1 MYISEEKRF
10 VLPYR
15 GAKVAL
21 RARYLQSG
29 DLVQI
34 GEKRMELQNGK
45 TKKMKAAILRLQDVW
60 LCRRNRQMGHRTG
73 HKSEWQRWACLYS
86 MWLAGLHIRNQQH
99 IEHEQIARL
108 IDGARQYAMYL
119 VYLRKIRPGD
129 VELFVNEFSA
139 SVQELST
146 KRAPRKVVA
155 RARFAESAST
165 ARGKYLTDSSGR
177 PNPMATAMQVG
188 AGIGHLQERE
198 QDVIRIGANLDARTL
213 QVFML
218 IQERIRLY
226 WDLWCFIH
234 DGPINYQS
242 GTKLGI
248 TLPDKKLLSL
258 REIFDREGYPSTV
271 IRLRALM
278 DQVSGIC
285 ERPFVNNARHV
296 YADLDE
302 AVRRLEFQDLSFNYQ
317 LQKARDGMLWVFACH
332 FWWMFFL
339 APLSMLIHD
348 LESAMCALRRES
360 GEKDKVLM
368 ITKSLAPDE
377 FEHLE
382 KALAEFE
389 RRLGKCSDDLLESK
403 PKPRIRKKLQLI
415 HQKIQADDWRA
426 VKKLA
431 SKMAQIF

>member
-1 MYISEEKRF
+1 MHISEEKKF
-10 VLPYR
+10 VLPYC
-15 GAKVAL
+15 GARVAL
-21 RARYLQSG
+21 NAKYLQSS

-34 GEKRMELQNGK
+34 GDKFVTLKNDK
-45 TKKMKAAILRLQDVW
+45 SKKMKAHAKRLQAGW
-60 LCRRNRQMGHRTG
+60 IWRRNRQMGHNTG
-73 HKSEWQRWACLYS
+73 HKSEWQRYPCLYS
-86 MWLAGLHIRNQQH
+86 LWMAGLHINDRQP

-108 IDGARQYAMYL
+108 IEGARQYANYL
-119 VYLRKIRPGD
+119 VRLHKIRPHD
-129 VELFVNEFSA
+129 LELFVNEFSA

-165 ARGKYLTDSSGR
+165 ARAKHLTDSSGKS
-177 PNPMATAMQVG
+177 NPMAVAMQVG

-248 TLPDKKLLSL
+248 TLPEKQAPSLSEIIANEGHSAAMTRLSILNVQLL
-258 REIFDREGYPSTV
+258 G
-271 IRLRALM
+271 
-278 DQVSGIC
+278 VS
-285 ERPFVNNARHV
+285 ERPFVNNARHLC
-296 YADLDE
+296 ADLAWAIVSTDP
-302 AVRRLEFQDLSFNYQ
+302 AIRGHY
-317 LQKARDGMLWVFACH
+317 LQKARDGMLWIFACH

-348 LESAMCALRRES
+348 LESAMRALRRES

-389 RRLGKCSDDLLESK
+389 KRLGKCSDELLERK
-403 PKPRIRKKLQLI
+403 MKPRTIKVLRLI
-415 HQKIQADDWRA
+415 HQKIQANDWRA